1 MSNHIH
7 IFAIGRNYRN
17 CRIFTAER
25 RTKQRVGTSTITLN
39 PGLPRRQRYDEIVKF
54 LTTGFKLPVPAYVPS
69 KRESRPDLNERKMG

>member
-1 MSNHIH
+1 MSRHIH
-7 IFAIGRNYRN
+7 IFSIGRDYRN

-54 LTTGFKLPVPAYVPS
+54 LTRDKLPIPAYVPTR
-69 KRESRPDLNERKMG
+69 REKQ